1 MGKPLTT
8 PGEWINGGNRYPPV
22 GTSKG
27 DSTIMSF
34 DAQAYARQLVE
45 KGLDPDTAAE
55 VARKSAEARRKEAG
69 QAPSPATIT
78 GCTTGGGQPPKKAA
92 KPSRSLHAKAAS
104 GEGVTE
110 PQPRSEGVMRN
121 KPKGD
126 DQHDFFTPCLYDVS
140 GKDNRA
146 LMDVAVFR
154 LSKRDKRAGEIVR
167 YDMPDGYVEVSAGP
181 YGMASIWDYDIIL
194 MMVSQL
200 TEAMNRYRDGKG
212 ERPGRIFQP
221 HVADILKFCRK
232 SNGARQY
239 KEIEG
244 ALDRLKGTQI
254 KFSRKGRGRK
264 ERKTSSV
271 GLIDS
276 YDIISRTDSG
286 SISSVSIGIPTWI
299 YEEVTA
305 SKRPDVLAVHPDY
318 FLIEPGVA
326 RFIYRLARRAAG
338 KGEASWG
345 FSTLYERSGSKGEFK
360 KFCWTI
366 RKIIKANDL
375 PEYSLQEQTGREGP
389 ILVMTNREAV
399 AAEAASEEE
408 ES

>member
-1 MGKPLTT
+1 MDNTAEHDYRDRL
-8 PGEWINGGNRYPPV
+8 IAGG
-22 GTSKG
+22 
-27 DSTIMSF
+27 I
-34 DAQAYARQLVE
+34 
-45 KGLDPDTAAE
+45 DPKTAAD
-55 VARKSAEARRKEAG
+55 VARRYFQHNQNDEP
-69 QAPSPATIT
+69 APK
-78 GCTTGGGQPPKKAA
+78 PKA
-92 KPSRSLHAKAAS
+92 KPTPSRSPHRKAAS
-104 GEGVTE
+104 GEDVDKDVTE
-110 PQPRSEGVMRN
+110 PRPRSEGVMRN

-126 DQHDFFTPCLYDVS
+126 EQHDFFTPCLYDVS
-140 GKDNRA
+140 GRDSRTV
-146 LMDVAVFR
+146 MDVAVFR
-154 LSKRDKRAGEIVR
+154 LSKRNKRAGEIIR

-221 HVADILKFCRK
+221 HVSDILKFCRK
-232 SNGARQY
+232 SDGTRQY

-254 KFSRKGRGRK
+254 KFSRKGKGRK

-318 FLIEPGVA
+318 FLIEPGIA

-345 FSTLYERSGSKGEFK
+345 FSTLYERSGSTGEFK

-375 PEYSLQEQTGREGP
+375 PEYSLQEQTGKEGP

-399 AAEAASEEE
+399 AAEAALEEE